1 MSTDDQETID
11 ATPVESISLDA
22 SEPEPEPE
30 HLDHEPT
37 LRARVRERVA
47 ELVRMRNAG
56 QKLTTG
62 QSNLIDFWLVDC
74 SRRDPPDQ
82 LTVSMLRAAES
93 TENAQWRR

>member
-1 MSTDDQETID
+1 
-11 ATPVESISLDA
+11 
-22 SEPEPEPE
+22 
-30 HLDHEPT
+30 
-37 LRARVRERVA
+37 VRERVA

-56 QKLTTG
+56 QKLTSG

-74 SRRDPPDQ
+74 SRRDPPDP